1 MAIKFYSFIARIEL
15 YASVS
20 HLVLLLLRSH
30 SPTGVAFLCFY
41 RIHTWKER
49 DGTAFSHEHVHE
61 SFELHVVSTGAGDQ
75 ASFVNA
81 AKDVWPWVDYIHIRE
96 KQLPWQDKI
105 GWAESLRSV
114 GVPSC
119 RIVINGSELPSQ
131 NAIYGGVHWGQETL
145 SKYNSNDKVI
155 SIVQRL
161 RLGVSVHSIEE
172 AKIAEERGADYL
184 FFGHVYST
192 NSKPDLEPR
201 GLCALDEVCRGV
213 SIPVMAIGGI
223 DPGNIH
229 AIRSAGAQGVAVISN
244 VWSSDSPDRAAASLR
259 EAIVA
264 TGSLS
269 R

>member
-1 MAIKFYSFIARIEL
+1 MY
-15 YASVS
+15 
-20 HLVLLLLRSH
+20 
-30 SPTGVAFLCFY
+30 FY

-49 DGTAFSHEHVHE
+49 DDTAFSHEHVHE
-61 SFELHVVSTGAGDQ
+61 LFELHVVSTGAGDQ
-75 ASFVNA
+75 ASFVKA

-96 KQLPWQDKI
+96 KQLTWQDKI
-105 GWAESLRSV
+105 GWAESLRSI

-131 NAIYGGVHWGQETL
+131 NDIYGGVHWGQDAIRN
-145 SKYNSNDKVI
+145 YNPAVI
-155 SIVQRL
+155 SNVQLL
-161 RLGVSVHSIEE
+161 RLGVSVHSIDE

-201 GLCALDEVCRGV
+201 GLYALAEVCSGV

-223 DPGNIH
+223 EPGNIH

-244 VWSSDSPDRAAASLR
+244 VWASDSPDRAAALLSQ
-259 EAIVA
+259 AIVA
-264 TGSLS
+264 TESLS

>member
-1 MAIKFYSFIARIEL
+1 MCF
-15 YASVS
+15 
-20 HLVLLLLRSH
+20 H
-30 SPTGVAFLCFY
+30 S
-41 RIHTWKER
+41 IHAWKEMNS
-49 DGTAFSHEHVHE
+49 TVISHEHIQE

-75 ASFVNA
+75 ASFVKA
-81 AKDVWPWVDYIHIRE
+81 AKDVWPWVNYIHIRE
-96 KQLPWQDKI
+96 KQLSWQDKI

-131 NAIYGGVHWGQETL
+131 NHIYGGVHWGQDAIRN
-145 SKYNSNDKVI
+145 YNPAAISN
-155 SIVQRL
+155 VQRL
-161 RLGVSVHSIEE
+161 RLGVSVHSIDE

-201 GLCALDEVCRGV
+201 GLYALAEVCRGV
-213 SIPVMAIGGI
+213 SIPVIAIGGI
-223 DPGNIH
+223 EPGNIH

-244 VWSSDSPDRAAASLR
+244 IWASDSPDRAAALLR
-259 EAIVA
+259 QAIVA
-264 TGSLS
+264 TESLS

>member
-1 MAIKFYSFIARIEL
+1 MKSTVI
-15 YASVS
+15 
-20 HLVLLLLRSH
+20 
-30 SPTGVAFLCFY
+30 
-41 RIHTWKER
+41 
-49 DGTAFSHEHVHE
+49 SHEHVHG
-61 SFELHVVSTGAGDQ
+61 SFELHVVSTGVGNQ
-75 ASFVNA
+75 ASFVKA

-96 KQLPWQDKI
+96 KQLSWQQKI

-131 NAIYGGVHWGQETL
+131 NDIYGGVHWGQDAIRN
-145 SKYNSNDKVI
+145 YNPAVI
-155 SIVQRL
+155 SNVQRI
-161 RLGVSVHSIEE
+161 RLGVSVHSIDE

-201 GLCALDEVCRGV
+201 GLYALAEVCSGV

-223 DPGNIH
+223 EPGNIH
-229 AIRSAGAQGVAVISN
+229 AIRSTGAQGVAVISN
-244 VWSSDSPDRAAASLR
+244 VWASVSPGQAAALLR
-259 EAIVA
+259 QAIVA
-264 TGSLS
+264 TESLS

>member
-1 MAIKFYSFIARIEL
+1 MNSTVI
-15 YASVS
+15 
-20 HLVLLLLRSH
+20 
-30 SPTGVAFLCFY
+30 
-41 RIHTWKER
+41 
-49 DGTAFSHEHVHE
+49 SHEHIQE

-75 ASFVNA
+75 ASFVKA
-81 AKDVWPWVDYIHIRE
+81 AKDVWPWVNYIHIRE
-96 KQLPWQDKI
+96 RQLSWQDKI

-131 NAIYGGVHWGQETL
+131 NHIYGGVHWGQDAIRN
-145 SKYNSNDKVI
+145 YNPAAISN
-155 SIVQRL
+155 VQRL
-161 RLGVSVHSIEE
+161 RLGVSVHSLDE

-184 FFGHVYST
+184 FFGHVFST

-201 GLCALDEVCRGV
+201 GLYALAEVCSGV

-223 DPGNIH
+223 EPGNIH

-244 VWSSDSPDRAAASLR
+244 VWASDSPDRAAASLR
-259 EAIVA
+259 QAIVGVG
-264 TGSLS
+264 TESLS

>member
-1 MAIKFYSFIARIEL
+1 MI
-15 YASVS
+15 
-20 HLVLLLLRSH
+20 
-30 SPTGVAFLCFY
+30 
-41 RIHTWKER
+41 
-49 DGTAFSHEHVHE
+49 TAFSHEHVHD

-105 GWAESLRSV
+105 GWAESLCSV

-131 NAIYGGVHWGQETL
+131 NAIYGGVHWGQEAL
-145 SKYNSNDKVI
+145 RKYNSYNNVI
-155 SIVQRL
+155 SNVRRIRM
-161 RLGVSVHSIEE
+161 GVSVHSIEE

-184 FFGHVYST
+184 FFGHVYLT

-201 GLCALDEVCRGV
+201 GIYALDEVCRSV

-223 DPGNIH
+223 EPGNIH
-229 AIRSAGAQGVAVISN
+229 AIRATGAQGVAVISN
-244 VWSSDSPDRAAASLR
+244 VWSSDLPDRAAASLR
-259 EAIVA
+259 QAINA
-264 TGSLS
+264 TGSLK